1 MEPPSSDTT
10 RSASN
15 PVAAATTSSR
25 LDTPRSLS
33 TATSQR
39 SIKDLVNRFN
49 QQSSKD
55 SHPPR
60 VAARSRLQRPPR
72 SPTRIRTSSSPHARS
87 TTPQD
92 TISPLKS
99 PTRRSKIRAPAS
111 LSADPLRPR
120 NHAPHDPAH
129 DSFFSLAPRRGSDGS
144 LSSSSA
150 QSPNLHKRSRSN
162 AEYDLPMPLHSNR
175 SRPSTSHRRVRSDFV
190 GPEANAALSINPV
203 SYTSLPRN
211 SSASL
216 VSPSRIPVSSSRRAV
231 SVEPLSP
238 KTSRHISQ
246 MGQSINHFPAPTSPR
261 SRQTSSQRAP
271 SFGSSPLGLPTL
283 GNTRYDFMSHQRHA
297 PPGHSLKAFIHAPPP
312 LKSPPLRSSRPRP
325 PVSAASTAASRA
337 RSGQR
342 FESSLATQKND
353 PNRFRKKK
361 IPELDNI
368 NLAARKEKIQRAF
381 SDNSVDAVGRNSLS
395 GSDSRRGSNVNDTAS
410 DDREDQNGEEHDMD
424 SSFEH
429 TDAEY
434 TDTEQTDADHTD
446 TDFLEASGPL
456 SPITPRNIPGAFI
469 DYDDSPVR
477 GKQISTPERSAYP
490 GLDSSPPN
498 EGAQEAIYEDEEEV
512 AVNSCDELSVGEE
525 AAEEMAP
532 GTLLSQVMKMRER
545 SVSSASHTDFEEG
558 SSFAPSE
565 NGDRQSIHIMLQ
577 DEAEPDQKKQ
587 EDWSSDLPSS
597 PAPYHASG
605 QPEASSSP
613 PSQHE
618 TAPYR
623 IPDSDEDSFASDAA
637 QVGLSS
643 PWIGQLPHVPHLE
656 EMDPETPKK
665 SDFVRSVATSNH
677 IPDEDKTPRQSK
689 RAGRASALA
698 IMPDWNEDGQAR
710 EAVNRITNQYQEVGS
725 VSPQMLHDFQQHVVP
740 LSPSLSRAE
749 ANDAD
754 SVAFLLDSIL
764 REQAGSPQPRK
775 STTDYL
781 SPTSYNPS
789 DRMNMETPEEEIRGT
804 AIVYSTTYRRSAAS
818 LPRASQDALN
828 DDSYLQAFS
837 PSSIMVNTPASQYDL
852 GTPASEY
859 SGITTPALPDTTS
872 GAVDEDDDY
881 RPPPPP
887 KDFGYSPRSS
897 TGQLSVR
904 SFSQALPSSRNSRS
918 SDRLRLPEIPM
929 GTGLGLTM
937 SNSSDD
943 TAKLHPQPPFPQ
955 HAPPPP
961 PPATRS
967 ELPFEVVLTDAS
979 PGPTFASH
987 PASPVS
993 TRSSTL
999 VERHR
1004 NFSTPARPSME
1015 SMKPEMVPL
1024 PPSQSMSSFQ
1034 SSSVRPSV
1042 DFGPPPSTMPPTPNP
1057 ETERLTKRRHIVQEV
1072 IDTEYSHHQDMKI
1085 IEDIYKATVGDIIS
1099 VEDRKTLFGNVDQV
1113 EKFSLEFY
1121 DALRKAAAPI
1131 YVPPKSSRWQPKRG
1145 SFSTSNSD
1153 GASSGL
1159 IIDDEKDRLTTIGAV
1174 FAKHMGRMEHVYE
1187 VYLKNHENANNCL
1200 KRIQT
1205 DSTVQC
1211 WLTECQS
1218 MASDIT
1224 GAWNLDSLLV
1234 KPTQRILKYGLLLG
1248 DLVGR
1253 TPESHPDRKALDHSL
1268 EGILAVCKRINDSK
1282 KRSEYV
1288 QEVHRKRAKSNA
1300 RSALA
1305 VFLAK
1310 KDTVK
1315 DRVGA
1320 EEAHKDPEFDQAV
1333 QALNGHYLKLQ
1344 ICMRDIQHTLE
1355 ELEKPI
1361 AHFMRFADAL
1371 QKYIECEP
1379 NNCPEIE
1386 SKFRKFILAISELC
1400 TVALPD
1406 HRNRIQTHVIN
1417 PMLECLKLYAGP
1429 QHLIAKRKKRVAD
1442 YARLQAMQQKGQKPD
1457 AKTVDA
1463 AEIYEALNEQLKLDL
1478 PRLYALQSELVRSC
1492 LHTHVYLQSQWWWL
1506 WKEKLA
1512 PVVDFAYAQYA
1523 EIEPAFADEYE
1534 FVHSQALSLG
1544 ICNGSML
1551 ADAANFLSPQ
1561 TTLVGDET
1569 ISSQAS
1575 TRRPSILPNGHRTMS
1590 IGSENQPLFTPSDF
1604 NKSFNSAMASP
1615 ALPDSGQPGY
1625 YGRMRSSSS
1634 LSARG
1639 RAPSVGANQN
1649 SSLPPSRMP
1658 SVVPKASFSANR
1670 PSTAQRPAD
1679 LKSMSS
1685 RISLDTAKRSPS
1697 VRPGSAVSSQNTAQE
1712 PRFSGMFNS
1721 AMPMSDV
1728 PVSPGPM
1735 SPQYAP
1741 IDTPVMFVAASLFEF
1756 NIDRA
1761 RREAGYPYLTYVE
1774 GEVFDVVAQK
1784 GELWLAKNQDDP
1796 TNSLGWIWEQHFVIL
1811 SQES

>member
-1 MEPPSSDTT
+1 MDPPPSETT
-10 RSASN
+10 RAASN
-15 PVAAATTSSR
+15 PVAAATTPGQ

-49 QQSSKD
+49 QQSTKD
-55 SHPPR
+55 HQVPR
-60 VAARSRLQRPPR
+60 PAQRSRLQRPPR
-72 SPTRIRTSSSPHARS
+72 SPVQGRRASSPQARS
-87 TTPQD
+87 VTPQD

-99 PTRRSKIRAPAS
+99 PTRRSKIRTPAS
-111 LSADPLRPR
+111 LSAEELRTR
-120 NHAPHDPAH
+120 QHAPHDPAH
-129 DSFFSLAPRRGSDGS
+129 DSFLSLATRRGSEGS
-144 LSSSSA
+144 LNSSSA
-150 QSPNLHKRSRSN
+150 QSANLHKRTRSN
-162 AEYDLPMPLHSNR
+162 VEHDLPAPLHSSR
-175 SRPSTSHRRVRSDFV
+175 SRPSTNHRRVRSDFV
-190 GPEANAALSINPV
+190 GPEADSALSIQPV
-203 SYTSLPRN
+203 SYNSFPRR
-211 SSASL
+211 ASL
-216 VSPSRIPVSSSRRAV
+216 ISPSRIPVSSARRT
-231 SVEPLSP
+231 SSFEPLSP
-238 KTSRHISQ
+238 TTSRHISQ
-246 MGQSINHFPAPTSPR
+246 MGQSINHFPAPASPR
-261 SRQTSSQRAP
+261 SRHTSSQRIP
-271 SFGSSPLGLPTL
+271 SFGSTSSALPAL
-283 GNTRYDFMSHQRHA
+283 GNTR
-297 PPGHSLKAFIHAPPP
+297 LEAFVDAPPP

-325 PVSAASTAASRA
+325 PVSAATTAASRA

-342 FESSLATQKND
+342 FESSLASQSTD
-353 PNRFRKKK
+353 AARLRKKK

-381 SDNSVDAVGRNSLS
+381 SDHSAEAHGRSSLS
-395 GSDSRRGSNVNDTAS
+395 RSESRRGSNFNDSAS
-410 DDREDQNGEEHDMD
+410 DDRGDHNGNGHEMD

-429 TDAEY
+429 TDTEY
-434 TDTEQTDADHTD
+434 TDTEQNEVDHVD
-446 TDFLEASGPL
+446 TDRLEDSGLL
-456 SPITPRNIPGAFI
+456 SPITPRTIPGAFV
-469 DYDDSPVR
+469 DYDESPLSDNQDV
-477 GKQISTPERSAYP
+477 TALYP
-490 GLDSSPPN
+490 ALNSSPPK
-498 EGAQEAIYEDEEEV
+498 EGAHEAIYEEEEEEEAV
-512 AVNSCDELSVGEE
+512 AESCDESSVGENTL
-525 AAEEMAP
+525 EEMAP
-532 GTLLSQVMKMRER
+532 GTLLDQVMKMRER
-545 SVSSASHTDFEEG
+545 SLSSASHTDFEEG

-565 NGDRQSIHIMLQ
+565 NGDRASIHIMLQ
-577 DEAEPDQKKQ
+577 DDREAERKKA

-605 QPEASSSP
+605 HAESSLSPQPAP
-613 PSQHE
+613 E
-618 TAPYR
+618 TYCM
-623 IPDSDEDSFASDAA
+623 PDSDEDSFASDAA

-643 PWIGQLPHVPHLE
+643 PWFGQLPHLE
-656 EMDPETPKK
+656 EFEPETPKK
-665 SDFVRSVATSNH
+665 SDFTRNAGAANL

-698 IMPDWNEDGQAR
+698 IIPDWTGDGLAR
-710 EAVNRITNQYQEVGS
+710 EAVNRIASQYQEVGS
-725 VSPQMLHDFQQHVVP
+725 VSPEMLHDFQQNVVP
-740 LSPSLSRAE
+740 TSPAMSKAE
-749 ANDAD
+749 ANDPN
-754 SVAFLLDSIL
+754 SVAFILDSIL
-764 REQAGSPQPRK
+764 REQAGSPQPRN
-775 STTDYL
+775 SSSDLL
-781 SPTSYNPS
+781 SPGTYNPG
-789 DRMNMETPEEEIRGT
+789 DRRNMETPEGEDTGT
-804 AIVYSTTYRRSAAS
+804 AIVYSTTYRRSGAS
-818 LPRASQDALN
+818 LPRASKDAAK
-828 DDSYLQAFS
+828 DFPYMQAFS
-837 PSSIMVNTPASQYDL
+837 PSSIMVNTPASYYDL

-859 SGITTPALPDTTS
+859 SGINTPALLDTTP
-872 GAVDEDDDY
+872 GAADDDDDY

-887 KDFGYSPRSS
+887 KDYGYSPRSS
-897 TGQLSVR
+897 TGQLSIR
-904 SFSQALPSSRNSRS
+904 SSSQTMPSSRNSRSSDRS

-937 SNSSDD
+937 SNSSED
-943 TAKLHPQPPFPQ
+943 TTRLPPPLPQ
-955 HAPPPP
+955 HSPPPP
-961 PPATRS
+961 PSAARP

-979 PGPTFASH
+979 PGPIFTSN
-987 PASPVS
+987 PASPIS
-993 TRSSTL
+993 MRSRTL
-999 VERHR
+999 EERHR

-1015 SMKPEMVPL
+1015 SMKPEMIPL

-1034 SSSVRPSV
+1034 SSPVRPSV
-1042 DFGPPPSTMPPTPNP
+1042 DYGPPPSVMPPSPNP

-1072 IDTEYSHHQDMKI
+1072 IDTEYSYHQDMKI
-1085 IEDIYKATVGDIIS
+1085 IEDIYKATVGEIIS
-1099 VEDRKTLFGNVDQV
+1099 AEDRKTLFGNVDQV

-1121 DALRKAAAPI
+1121 DALRKASAPI

-1153 GASSGL
+1153 GNSTGL
-1159 IIDDEKDRLTTIGAV
+1159 IIDDDKDRMTTIGAV
-1174 FAKHMGRMEHVYE
+1174 FSKHMSRMEHVYE

-1200 KRIQT
+1200 QRIQT
-1205 DSTVQC
+1205 DPTVQC

-1248 DLVGR
+1248 DLVSR
-1253 TPESHPDRKALDHSL
+1253 TPENHPDRLALKVSL

-1300 RSALA
+1300 RNALA

-1344 ICMRDIQHTLE
+1344 ICMRDIQHTME
-1355 ELEKPI
+1355 ELEKPV
-1361 AHFMRFADAL
+1361 AHFMRFAEAL
-1371 QKYIECEP
+1371 QNYIECEP

-1386 SKFRKFILAISELC
+1386 SKFRKFILAINELG
-1400 TVALPD
+1400 TAALPD
-1406 HRNRIQTHVIN
+1406 HKQRIQKHVVD
-1417 PMLECLKLYAGP
+1417 PMLDCLKLYAGP

-1442 YARLQAMQQKGQKPD
+1442 YGRLQAMQQKGQKPD
-1457 AKTVDA
+1457 AKTVDG
-1463 AEIYEALNEQLKLDL
+1463 AEVYEALNEQLKLDL
-1478 PRLYALQSELVRSC
+1478 PRLYALQSELVRAC
-1492 LHTHVYLQSQWWWL
+1492 LNTHVYLQTQWWWL

-1512 PVVDFAYAQYA
+1512 PVVDFAYAQYDD
-1523 EIEPAFADEYE
+1523 IEPDFAGEYE
-1534 FVHSQALSLG
+1534 LVHSQLLSLG
-1544 ICNGSML
+1544 VCNGSAL
-1551 ADAANFLSPQ
+1551 ADIANFLSPQ

-1569 ISSQAS
+1569 ISSQVS

-1615 ALPDSGQPGY
+1615 VLPDSGQPGY

-1639 RAPSVGANQN
+1639 RAPSTGASQN

-1658 SVVPKASFSANR
+1658 SVVQKASFSSHR

-1685 RISLDTAKRSPS
+1685 RISLETPKHSPII
-1697 VRPGSAVSSQNTAQE
+1697 RPRSAVSSQQQQQQQQE

-1721 AMPMSDV
+1721 AMPMSDI
-1728 PVSPGPM
+1728 PISPGPL
-1735 SPQYAP
+1735 SPQHAAL
-1741 IDTPVMFVAASLFEF
+1741 DTPVMFVAASLFEF

-1796 TNSLGWIWEQHFVIL
+1796 TYSLGWIWEQHFVIL

>member
-1 MEPPSSDTT
+1 MDPPPSETT
-10 RSASN
+10 RAASN
-15 PVAAATTSSR
+15 PVAAATSSSH

-49 QQSSKD
+49 QQSTKD
-55 SHPPR
+55 QHVPR
-60 VAARSRLQRPPR
+60 PAQRSRLQRPPR
-72 SPTRIRTSSSPHARS
+72 SPAQSRRAPSPQARS
-87 TTPQD
+87 ATPQD

-99 PTRRSKIRAPAS
+99 PTRRSKIRTPAS
-111 LSADPLRPR
+111 LSAEQLRTR
-120 NHAPHDPAH
+120 RHDPHDPAH
-129 DSFFSLAPRRGSDGS
+129 DSFFSLATRRGSDGS

-150 QSPNLHKRSRSN
+150 QSSNLHKRARSN
-162 AEYDLPMPLHSNR
+162 VEYDLPAPLHSSR
-175 SRPSTSHRRVRSDFV
+175 SRPSTNHRRARSDFV
-190 GPEANAALSINPV
+190 GPESNSALSIQTV
-203 SYTSLPRN
+203 SYNSLPRH

-216 VSPSRIPVSSSRRAV
+216 ISPSRIPVSSARRT
-231 SVEPLSP
+231 SSFEPLSP
-238 KTSRHISQ
+238 TTSRHISQ
-246 MGQSINHFPAPTSPR
+246 MGQSINHFPAPASPR
-261 SRQTSSQRAP
+261 SRHTSSQRTP
-271 SFGSSPLGLPTL
+271 SFGSTSSALTAL
-283 GNTRYDFMSHQRHA
+283 GNT
-297 PPGHSLKAFIHAPPP
+297 
-312 LKSPPLRSSRPRP
+312 RP
-325 PVSAASTAASRA
+325 PVSAATTAASRA

-342 FESSLATQKND
+342 FESSLASQSTD
-353 PNRFRKKK
+353 SARLRKKK

-381 SDNSVDAVGRNSLS
+381 SDHSAEAPGRSSLS
-395 GSDSRRGSNVNDTAS
+395 GGESRRGSNFNDTAS
-410 DDREDQNGEEHDMD
+410 DGRGDHNGNEQEMD

-429 TDAEY
+429 TDTEY
-434 TDTEQTDADHTD
+434 TDTEQNEAGHAD
-446 TDFLEASGPL
+446 TDRLEASGPL
-456 SPITPRNIPGAFI
+456 SPITPRNIPGAFV
-469 DYDDSPVR
+469 DYDESPLPDN
-477 GKQISTPERSAYP
+477 QDMTTSTVYP
-490 GLDSSPPN
+490 GPSSSPPK
-498 EGAQEAIYEDEEEV
+498 EGAHEAIYEAEEDDE
-512 AVNSCDELSVGEE
+512 AVVESCDEISVEE
-525 AAEEMAP
+525 NVLEETAP
-532 GTLLSQVMKMRER
+532 GTLLDQVMKMRER
-545 SVSSASHTDFEEG
+545 SLSSASHTDFEEG

-565 NGDRQSIHIMLQ
+565 NGDRASIHIMLQ
-577 DEAEPDQKKQ
+577 DDGETERKKA

-597 PAPYHASG
+597 PALYHASG
-605 QPEASSSP
+605 HAESSSS
-613 PSQHE
+613 SQPAPE
-618 TAPYR
+618 TYR

-643 PWIGQLPHVPHLE
+643 PWFGQLPHLE
-656 EMDPETPKK
+656 EFEPETPKK
-665 SDFVRSVATSNH
+665 SDFTRNVGAASL

-698 IMPDWNEDGQAR
+698 IIPDWTGNGLAR
-710 EAVNRITNQYQEVGS
+710 EAINRIADQYQEVGS
-725 VSPQMLHDFQQHVVP
+725 VSPEMLHDFQQNVAP
-740 LSPSLSRAE
+740 NSPAMSKAE
-749 ANDAD
+749 ANDPK
-754 SVAFLLDSIL
+754 SVAFLLDTIL
-764 REQAGSPQPRK
+764 REKAGSPQPRR
-775 STTDYL
+775 
-781 SPTSYNPS
+781 TSGEFLTPGTYNPG
-789 DRMNMETPEEEIRGT
+789 DRRNMETPEGDDTGT
-804 AIVYSTTYRRSAAS
+804 AIVYSTTYRRSGAS
-818 LPRASQDALN
+818 LPRASQDATN
-828 DDSYLQAFS
+828 DFSYMQAFS
-837 PSSIMVNTPASQYDL
+837 PSSIMVNTPASYYDL

-859 SGITTPALPDTTS
+859 SGTNTPALFDTAP
-872 GAVDEDDDY
+872 GAADEDDDY

-887 KDFGYSPRSS
+887 KDYGYSPRSS
-897 TGQLSVR
+897 TGQLSIR
-904 SFSQALPSSRNSRS
+904 SSSQTMPSSRNSRS

-937 SNSSDD
+937 SNSSED
-943 TAKLHPQPPFPQ
+943 TTRLPPPLPQ
-955 HAPPPP
+955 HSPPPP
-961 PPATRS
+961 PFAARS

-979 PGPTFASH
+979 PGPTFTSN
-987 PASPVS
+987 PTSPVS
-993 TRSSTL
+993 TRSRTL
-999 VERHR
+999 EERHR

-1042 DFGPPPSTMPPTPNP
+1042 DYGPPPAVMPPSPNP

-1072 IDTEYSHHQDMKI
+1072 IDTEYSYHQDMKI
-1085 IEDIYKATVGDIIS
+1085 ILDIYKATVSMIIS
-1099 VEDRKTLFGNVDQV
+1099 AEDRKTLFGNVDRV
-1113 EKFSLEFY
+1113 EEFSLEFY

-1153 GASSGL
+1153 GNSSGL
-1159 IIDDEKDRLTTIGAV
+1159 IIDDDKDRMTTIGAV
-1174 FAKHMGRMEHVYE
+1174 FSKHMSRMEHVYE

-1200 KRIQT
+1200 QRIQA
-1205 DSTVQC
+1205 DPTVQC

-1218 MASDIT
+1218 QASDIT

-1248 DLVGR
+1248 DLVSR
-1253 TPESHPDRKALDHSL
+1253 TPENHPDRLALQVSL
-1268 EGILAVCKRINDSK
+1268 AGILAVCKRINDSK

-1300 RSALA
+1300 RNALA

-1320 EEAHKDPEFDQAV
+1320 EETHKDPEFDQAV

-1344 ICMRDIQHTLE
+1344 ICMRDIQHTME
-1355 ELEKPI
+1355 ELEKPV
-1361 AHFMRFADAL
+1361 AHFMRFAEAL
-1371 QKYIECEP
+1371 QNYIECEP

-1386 SKFRKFILAISELC
+1386 SKFRKFILAINELG
-1400 TVALPD
+1400 TAALPD
-1406 HRNRIQTHVIN
+1406 HKNRIQKHVVQ
-1417 PMLECLKLYAGP
+1417 PMLDCLKLYAGP

-1457 AKTVDA
+1457 AKTVDG
-1463 AEIYEALNEQLKLDL
+1463 AEVYEALNEQLKLDL
-1478 PRLYALQSELVRSC
+1478 PRLYALQSELVRAC
-1492 LHTHVYLQSQWWWL
+1492 LNTHVYLQTQWWWL

-1512 PVVDFAYAQYA
+1512 PVVDFAYAQYGD
-1523 EIEPAFADEYE
+1523 IEPDFAGEYE
-1534 FVHSQALSLG
+1534 FVHSQLLSLG
-1544 ICNGSML
+1544 VCNGSAL
-1551 ADAANFLSPQ
+1551 ADIANFLSPQ

-1604 NKSFNSAMASP
+1604 NKSFNSALASP
-1615 ALPDSGQPGY
+1615 VLPDSGQPGY

-1639 RAPSVGANQN
+1639 RAPSTGASQN

-1658 SVVPKASFSANR
+1658 SVVQKASFSSHR

-1685 RISLDTAKRSPS
+1685 RISLDTPKRSPS
-1697 VRPGSAVSSQNTAQE
+1697 IRPGSAVSSQQQQQE
-1712 PRFSGMFNS
+1712 PRFSGMFSS

-1728 PVSPGPM
+1728 PISPGPL
-1735 SPQYAP
+1735 SPQHAP
-1741 IDTPVMFVAASLFEF
+1741 LDTPVMFVAASLFEF

-1796 TNSLGWIWEQHFVIL
+1796 TYSLGWIWEQHFVIL

>member
-1 MEPPSSDTT
+1 MDPPPSETT
-10 RSASN
+10 RAASN
-15 PVAAATTSSR
+15 PVAAATSSAR
-25 LDTPRSLS
+25 LDAPRSLS

-49 QQSSKD
+49 QQKD
-55 SHPPR
+55 QKPVQPPQG
-60 VAARSRLQRPPR
+60 APRSRLQRPPR
-72 SPTRIRTSSSPHARS
+72 SPTRNRNASSSRTRS
-87 TTPQD
+87 ATPQD

-99 PTRRSKIRAPAS
+99 PTRRSKIRPPTSLPSDQPRTRNYAS
-111 LSADPLRPR
+111 PDT
-120 NHAPHDPAH
+120 AH
-129 DSFFSLAPRRGSDGS
+129 DSLFSLAPRRGSDGS

-150 QSPNLHKRSRSN
+150 QSSTLHKRSLSN
-162 AEYDLPMPLHSNR
+162 AEYHLPLPLHSNR
-175 SRPSTSHRRVRSDFV
+175 SRPSTGHRRVRSDFI
-190 GPEANAALSINPV
+190 GPEADSALSIHPV
-203 SYTSLPRN
+203 SYRSLPRN
-211 SSASL
+211 ASTSL
-216 VSPSRIPVSSSRRAV
+216 VSPSRIPVSSSRRST

-238 KTSRHISQ
+238 TTSRHISQ

-261 SRQTSSQRAP
+261 SRHTSSQRTS
-271 SFGSSPLGLPTL
+271 SFGSNLLGLPTP
-283 GNTRYDFMSHQRHA
+283 GNTQYDSSIHQHQA
-297 PPGHSLKAFIHAPPP
+297 PVGKSLQAFINAPPP

-325 PVSAASTAASRA
+325 PVSSASTTASRA

-342 FESSLATQKND
+342 FESSLASQNND
-353 PNRFRKKK
+353 STRFRKKK

-381 SDNSVDAVGRNSLS
+381 SDKSVEAPGRSSLS
-395 GSDSRRGSNVNDTAS
+395 GSESRRGSNVNDTAS
-410 DDREDQNGEEHDMD
+410 DGRHDLD

-429 TDAEY
+429 TDVEF
-434 TDTEQTDADHTD
+434 TDTEQTEADHTD
-446 TDFLEASGPL
+446 PDLLENSGLL
-456 SPITPRNIPGAFI
+456 SPTTPRNIPGAFI
-469 DYDDSPVR
+469 DYEDSPFSAKLV
-477 GKQISTPERSAYP
+477 KSPEEPAVSEFN
-490 GLDSSPPN
+490 SSPPDRTVDKVDD
-498 EGAQEAIYEDEEEV
+498 EDGEEAV
-512 AVNSCDELSVGEE
+512 ADSCDES
-525 AAEEMAP
+525 AAGEMAP

-558 SSFAPSE
+558 SSFTPSE
-565 NGDRQSIHIMLQ
+565 NGDRASLHIVLQ
-577 DEAEPDQKKQ
+577 DDAVPATQA

-597 PAPYHASG
+597 PAPYQAPKQLESSPSNLNQHASV
-605 QPEASSSP
+605 P
-613 PSQHE
+613 H
-618 TAPYR
+618 R
-623 IPDSDEDSFASDAA
+623 IPDSDEDSFASDVA

-643 PWIGQLPHVPHLE
+643 PWLGQLPHVPHLE
-656 EMDPETPKK
+656 EADPETPKK
-665 SDFVRSVATSNH
+665 SDFARATTSTNL

-698 IMPDWNEDGQAR
+698 IIPDWNEHGQAR
-710 EAVNRITNQYQEVGS
+710 EAVDRITSQYQQVGS
-725 VSPQMLHDFQQHVVP
+725 VSPEMLHDFQQHVVP
-740 LSPSLSRAE
+740 LSPSLSKAE

-754 SVAFLLDSIL
+754 SVGFLLDSIL
-764 REQAGSPQPRK
+764 REQASSPQPRK
-775 STTDYL
+775 SVTDYL
-781 SPTSYNPS
+781 SPNSYNPS
-789 DRMNMETPEEEIRGT
+789 DRTNMETPEEEIRGT

-828 DDSYLQAFS
+828 DTSYLQSFS

-859 SGITTPALPDTTS
+859 VGTTTPALPDTTS
-872 GAVDEDDDY
+872 GAANEDDDDY

-887 KDFGYSPRSS
+887 KDYGYSPRSS
-897 TGQLSVR
+897 TGQLSIG
-904 SFSQALPSSRNSRS
+904 SLNQALPSSRSSRS

-937 SNSSDD
+937 SNSSVD
-943 TAKLHPQPPFPQ
+943 TARPQPPLPE

-961 PPATRS
+961 PHAS
-967 ELPFEVVLTDAS
+967 AQDLPFEVILTDAS
-979 PGPTFASH
+979 PGPTFTSH

-993 TRSSTL
+993 VRSRAQD
-999 VERHR
+999 ERHR
-1004 NFSTPARPSME
+1004 NFSTPTRPSME

-1042 DFGPPPSTMPPTPNP
+1042 DYGPPPSTMPPSPNP

-1085 IEDIYKATVGDIIS
+1085 IEDIYKATVGEIIS

-1153 GASSGL
+1153 GNSSSVV
-1159 IIDDEKDRLTTIGAV
+1159 IDDDKDRMTTIGAV
-1174 FAKHMGRMEHVYE
+1174 FAKHMARMEHVYE

-1205 DSTVQC
+1205 EPLVTS
-1211 WLTECQS
+1211 WLTECQK

-1253 TPESHPDRKALDHSL
+1253 TPENHPDRKALDHSL
-1268 EGILAVCKRINDSK
+1268 EGILAVCKRINESK

-1355 ELEKPI
+1355 ELEKPV

-1371 QKYIECEP
+1371 QKYVECDT

-1386 SKFRKFILAISELC
+1386 SKFRKFILAINELC

-1406 HRNRIQTHVIN
+1406 HKARVQTHVVN

-1457 AKTVDA
+1457 AKTAEA
-1463 AEIYEALNEQLKLDL
+1463 AEVYEALNEQLKLDL
-1478 PRLYALQSELVRSC
+1478 PRLYTLQSELVRAC
-1492 LHTHVYLQSQWWWL
+1492 LNTHVYLQSQWWWL

-1512 PVVDFAYAQYA
+1512 PVVDFAYARYA
-1523 EIEPAFADEYE
+1523 DIEPEFAGEYE
-1534 FVHSQALSLG
+1534 FVHSQVLSLG
-1544 ICNGSML
+1544 VCNGALL
-1551 ADAANFLSPQ
+1551 ADTFNFLSPQ

-1569 ISSQAS
+1569 VSSQAS

-1615 ALPDSGQPGY
+1615 VLPDSGQPGY

-1634 LSARG
+1634 LSTRG
-1639 RAPSVGANQN
+1639 RTPSVGASQN
-1649 SSLPPSRMP
+1649 NSLPPSRMP
-1658 SVVPKASFSANR
+1658 SVVPKASFSASR

-1685 RISLDTAKRSPS
+1685 RMSFDTAKRSPS
-1697 VRPGSAVSSQNTAQE
+1697 VRPGSAVSSQTQQQE

-1721 AMPMSDV
+1721 AMPMSDA

-1735 SPQYAP
+1735 SPQHAP
-1741 IDTPVMFVAASLFEF
+1741 MDTPVMFVAASLFEF

>member
-1 MEPPSSDTT
+1 MDPPSSDTA
-10 RSASN
+10 RAASN
-15 PVAAATTSSR
+15 PVAAATTAP
-25 LDTPRSLS
+25 LLETPRSLS

-49 QQSSKD
+49 QQSTKD
-55 SHPPR
+55 QKVPQPPQI
-60 VAARSRLQRPPR
+60 APRSRLQRPLR
-72 SPTRIRTSSSPHARS
+72 SPTRNRTASSPQARAS
-87 TTPQD
+87 TAQD

-99 PTRRSKIRAPAS
+99 PTRRSKIRPPAS
-111 LSADPLRPR
+111 LSSDQLLSRK
-120 NHAPHDPAH
+120 HAPHDPAH

-150 QSPNLHKRSRSN
+150 PSSNIHKRSHSSV
-162 AEYDLPMPLHSNR
+162 EYHLPAPLHSGR
-175 SRPSTSHRRVRSDFV
+175 SRPSTGHRRVRSDFV
-190 GPEANAALSINPV
+190 GPEAGSALSIQSIPYN
-203 SYTSLPRN
+203 SLPRN
-211 SSASL
+211 ASTSL

-231 SVEPLSP
+231 SVEPISP
-238 KTSRHISQ
+238 TTSRHISQ

-261 SRQTSSQRAP
+261 SRHTSSQRAP
-271 SFGSSPLGLPTL
+271 SFGSSPLSLPTL
-283 GNTRYDFMSHQRHA
+283 GNTRYDPPLHQQF
-297 PPGHSLKAFIHAPPP
+297 SLVGNSLQAFITAPPP
-312 LKSPPLRSSRPRP
+312 SKSPPLRSSRPRP
-325 PVSAASTAASRA
+325 PISSATTAASRA

-342 FESSLATQKND
+342 FESSLASQNND
-353 PNRFRKKK
+353 PGRFRKKK

-381 SDNSVDAVGRNSLS
+381 SDKSAEALGRSSLS
-395 GSDSRRGSNVNDTAS
+395 GSDSRRGSNVNDAAS
-410 DDREDQNGEEHDMD
+410 DDREDQSGNGHDMD

-434 TDTEQTDADHTD
+434 TDTEQTEVDNTD
-446 TDFLEASGPL
+446 TDLLEASGPL
-456 SPITPRNIPGAFI
+456 SPITPRNIPGSFI
-469 DYDDSPVR
+469 DYEDSPLSTKLV
-477 GKQISTPERSAYP
+477 STPEGPAHP
-490 GLDSSPPN
+490 GLGSSPPSH
-498 EGAQEAIYEDEEEV
+498 GADHAIYEEEDEAV
-512 AVNSCDELSVGEE
+512 ADSCDESS
-525 AAEEMAP
+525 AEEMAP
-532 GTLLSQVMKMRER
+532 GTLLSHVMKMRER
-545 SVSSASHTDFEEG
+545 SLSSASHTDFEEG
-558 SSFAPSE
+558 SSFTPSE
-565 NGDRQSIHIMLQ
+565 DGDRASVQIAPR
-577 DEAEPDQKKQ
+577 DDAAPARKA

-597 PAPYHASG
+597 PAPYQASG
-605 QPEASSSP
+605 QSESSPSP
-613 PSQHE
+613 PSQQ
-618 TAPYR
+618 APVSHR
-623 IPDSDEDSFASDAA
+623 IDSDEDSFASDVA
-637 QVGLSS
+637 QVGLTS
-643 PWIGQLPHVPHLE
+643 PWLGQLPHVAHLE
-656 EMDPETPKK
+656 EAEPETPRK
-665 SDFVRSVATSNH
+665 SDFVRASTSANLV
-677 IPDEDKTPRQSK
+677 PDEDKTPRQSK

-698 IMPDWNEDGQAR
+698 ILPDWNEDGQAR
-710 EAVNRITNQYQEVGS
+710 EAVNRITSQYQEVGS

-740 LSPSLSRAE
+740 LSPSLSKAE

-754 SVAFLLDSIL
+754 SVGFLLDSIL

-775 STTDYL
+775 STSGYL

-789 DRMNMETPEEEIRGT
+789 DRINMETPEEETCGT

-828 DDSYLQAFS
+828 DNSYLQSFS
-837 PSSIMVNTPASQYDL
+837 PSSIMVNTPASRYDL
-852 GTPASEY
+852 GTSASEY
-859 SGITTPALPDTTS
+859 SGTVTPVLPDTAP
-872 GAVDEDDDY
+872 GATDDDDDNDDY

-887 KDFGYSPRSS
+887 KDYGYSPRSS
-897 TGQLSVR
+897 TGQLSM
-904 SFSQALPSSRNSRS
+904 SSLSQALPSSRSSRS
-918 SDRLRLPEIPM
+918 SDRLRLPEISM

-937 SNSSDD
+937 SNSSAD
-943 TAKLHPQPPFPQ
+943 TTRPQPPLPE
-955 HAPPPP
+955 HSPPPP
-961 PPATRS
+961 PFASRQ
-967 ELPFEVVLTDAS
+967 ELPFEVILTDAS
-979 PGPTFASH
+979 PGPTFTSH
-987 PASPVS
+987 PTSPVS
-993 TRSSTL
+993 TRSKIQD
-999 VERHR
+999 ERHR

-1042 DFGPPPSTMPPTPNP
+1042 DYGPPPSTMPPTPNP
-1057 ETERLTKRRHIVQEV
+1057 ETERLTKRRHIVQEI

-1099 VEDRKTLFGNVDQV
+1099 LEDRKTLFGNVDQV

-1145 SFSTSNSD
+1145 SFSTSNGD
-1153 GASSGL
+1153 GNSSSV
-1159 IIDDEKDRLTTIGAV
+1159 IIDDDKDRFTQIGAV
-1174 FAKHMGRMEHVYE
+1174 FAKHMARMEHVYE

-1205 DSTVQC
+1205 DPIVQS
-1211 WLTECQS
+1211 WLTECQN

-1248 DLVGR
+1248 DLVR
-1253 TPESHPDRKALDHSL
+1253 HTPENHPDRKALNHSL
-1268 EGILAVCKRINDSK
+1268 EGILAVCKRINESK
-1282 KRSEYV
+1282 KRSEFV

-1320 EEAHKDPEFDQAV
+1320 EEAYKDPEFDQAV

-1355 ELEKPI
+1355 ELEKPV

-1386 SKFRKFILAISELC
+1386 SKFRKFILAINELC

-1406 HRNRIQTHVIN
+1406 HKARIQAHVVN

-1457 AKTVDA
+1457 AKTADA
-1463 AEIYEALNEQLKLDL
+1463 AEVYEALNEQLKLDL
-1478 PRLYALQSELVRSC
+1478 PRLYTLQSELVRAC
-1492 LHTHVYLQSQWWWL
+1492 LNTHVYLQSQWWWL

-1512 PVVDFAYAQYA
+1512 PVVDFAYARYT
-1523 EIEPAFADEYE
+1523 EIEPAFAEEYE
-1534 FVHSQALSLG
+1534 FVHSQVLSLG
-1544 ICNGSML
+1544 VCNGALL
-1551 ADAANFLSPQ
+1551 ADTFNFLSPQ

-1569 ISSQAS
+1569 VSSQAS
-1575 TRRPSILPNGHRTMS
+1575 TRRPSILPSGHRTMS
-1590 IGSENQPLFTPSDF
+1590 IGSENQPLFTPTDF
-1604 NKSFNSAMASP
+1604 NKSFNSATASP
-1615 ALPDSGQPGY
+1615 VLPDSGQPGD

-1634 LSARG
+1634 LSTRG
-1639 RAPSVGANQN
+1639 RAPSVGASQN
-1649 SSLPPSRMP
+1649 NSLPPSRMP
-1658 SVVPKASFSANR
+1658 SIVPKASFSANR

-1685 RISLDTAKRSPS
+1685 RMSLDTTKRSPS
-1697 VRPGSAVSSQNTAQE
+1697 VRPGSAVSSQQQQQE

-1721 AMPMSDV
+1721 AMPMSDI

-1735 SPQYAP
+1735 SPQHAP

>member
-1 MEPPSSDTT
+1 MDPLPSETT
-10 RSASN
+10 RAASN
-15 PVAAATTSSR
+15 PVAAATTAQL

-49 QQSSKD
+49 QQSTKD
-55 SHPPR
+55 QKVPQPPQ
-60 VAARSRLQRPPR
+60 VASRSRLQRPLR
-72 SPTRIRTSSSPHARS
+72 SPTKNRTASSPQPRS
-87 TTPQD
+87 TTTQD

-99 PTRRSKIRAPAS
+99 PTRRSKVRPPAS
-111 LSADPLRPR
+111 LSSDQLRTR
-120 NHAPHDPAH
+120 KHTPHDPAH

-144 LSSSSA
+144 LSSSSNR
-150 QSPNLHKRSRSN
+150 SLNLHKRSHSTV
-162 AEYDLPMPLHSNR
+162 EYHLPAPLHSAR
-175 SRPSTSHRRVRSDFV
+175 SRPSTGHRRVRSDFV
-190 GPEANAALSINPV
+190 GLDADSALSIH
-203 SYTSLPRN
+203 TSLSRN
-211 SSASL
+211 ASASL
-216 VSPSRIPVSSSRRAV
+216 VSPSRIPVSNTRRAV

-238 KTSRHISQ
+238 TTSRHISQ
-246 MGQSINHFPAPTSPR
+246 MGQSINHFPAPSSPR
-261 SRQTSSQRAP
+261 SRHTLSQRAP
-271 SFGSSPLGLPTL
+271 SFGSSPMGMPAL
-283 GNTRYDFMSHQRHA
+283 GNTRYDSSLHQRQA
-297 PPGHSLKAFIHAPPP
+297 LVGNSLKAFINAPPP

-325 PVSAASTAASRA
+325 PISSASTAASRA

-342 FESSLATQKND
+342 FESSLASQNND
-353 PNRFRKKK
+353 PTRFRKKE

-381 SDNSVDAVGRNSLS
+381 SDKSSEAPGRSSLS
-395 GSDSRRGSNVNDTAS
+395 GSDSRRGSNVNDAAS
-410 DDREDQNGEEHDMD
+410 DDREDQSGNGHDMD

-434 TDTEQTDADHTD
+434 TDTEQTEVDNTD
-446 TDFLEASGPL
+446 TDLLEASGPL
-456 SPITPRNIPGAFI
+456 SPNTPRNIPGSFI
-469 DYDDSPVR
+469 DYEDSPFSTKLA
-477 GKQISTPERSAYP
+477 GTPEGPAHAEP
-490 GLDSSPPN
+490 DSSPPSRGTDN
-498 EGAQEAIYEDEEEV
+498 AIYEEEDEAV
-512 AVNSCDELSVGEE
+512 ADSCDESSAGEHT
-525 AAEEMAP
+525 AEEMAP

-545 SVSSASHTDFEEG
+545 SLSSASHTDFEEG
-558 SSFAPSE
+558 SSFTPSE
-565 NGDRQSIHIMLQ
+565 DGDCASIQIALQ
-577 DEAEPDQKKQ
+577 DDAVPAQKS

-597 PAPYHASG
+597 PAPYQASG
-605 QPEASSSP
+605 QPEASFSP
-613 PSQHE
+613 LSPR
-618 TAPYR
+618 APVPYR
-623 IPDSDEDSFASDAA
+623 IPDSDEDSFASDVA
-637 QVGLSS
+637 QVGLTS
-643 PWIGQLPHVPHLE
+643 PWIGQLPHLE
-656 EMDPETPKK
+656 EAEPETPKK
-665 SDFVRSVATSNH
+665 SDFARAPTSANL

-698 IMPDWNEDGQAR
+698 IMPDWNEHGQAR
-710 EAVNRITNQYQEVGS
+710 EAVNRITSQYQEVGS

-740 LSPSLSRAE
+740 LSPSLSKAE

-754 SVAFLLDSIL
+754 SVGFLLDSIL
-764 REQAGSPQPRK
+764 REQAGSPQPRR

-789 DRMNMETPEEEIRGT
+789 DRINMETPEEDTCGT

-828 DDSYLQAFS
+828 DSSYLQSFS
-837 PSSIMVNTPASQYDL
+837 PSSVMVNTPASRYDL

-859 SGITTPALPDTTS
+859 SGTTTPVLPDTAP
-872 GAVDEDDDY
+872 GAADDEGEDDY

-887 KDFGYSPRSS
+887 KDYGYSPRSS
-897 TGQLSVR
+897 TGQLSMQ
-904 SFSQALPSSRNSRS
+904 SLSQALPSSRNSRS
-918 SDRLRLPEIPM
+918 SDRLRLPEISM

-937 SNSSDD
+937 SNSSAD
-943 TAKLHPQPPFPQ
+943 TTRQQPPLPE
-955 HAPPPP
+955 HSPPPP
-961 PPATRS
+961 PFAS
-967 ELPFEVVLTDAS
+967 KQELPFEVILTDAS
-979 PGPTFASH
+979 PGPTFTSH

-993 TRSSTL
+993 TRARAQD
-999 VERHR
+999 ERHR

-1034 SSSVRPSV
+1034 STSVRPSV
-1042 DFGPPPSTMPPTPNP
+1042 DYGPPPSTMPPTPNP

-1099 VEDRKTLFGNVDQV
+1099 LEDRKTLFGNVDQV

-1121 DALRKAAAPI
+1121 DALRKAASPI

-1153 GASSGL
+1153 GNSSSV
-1159 IIDDEKDRLTTIGAV
+1159 IIDDDKDRLTQIGAI
-1174 FAKHMGRMEHVYE
+1174 FAKHMARMEHVYE

-1205 DSTVQC
+1205 EPLVQS
-1211 WLTECQS
+1211 WLTECQN

-1248 DLVGR
+1248 DLVKH
-1253 TPESHPDRKALDHSL
+1253 TPENHPDRKALSYSL
-1268 EGILAVCKRINDSK
+1268 EGILSVCKRINESK

-1320 EEAHKDPEFDQAV
+1320 EEAYKDPEFDQAV

-1355 ELEKPI
+1355 ELEKPV

-1386 SKFRKFILAISELC
+1386 SKFRKFILAINELC

-1406 HRNRIQTHVIN
+1406 HKARIQAHVVN

-1457 AKTVDA
+1457 AKTADA
-1463 AEIYEALNEQLKLDL
+1463 AEVYEALNEQLKLDL
-1478 PRLYALQSELVRSC
+1478 PRLYALQSELVRAC
-1492 LHTHVYLQSQWWWL
+1492 LNTHVYLQSQWWWL

-1512 PVVDFAYAQYA
+1512 PVVDFAYARYT
-1523 EIEPAFADEYE
+1523 EIEPAFAEEYE
-1534 FVHSQALSLG
+1534 FVHSQVLSLG
-1544 ICNGSML
+1544 VCNGALL
-1551 ADAANFLSPQ
+1551 ADTFNFLSPQ

-1569 ISSQAS
+1569 VSSQAS
-1575 TRRPSILPNGHRTMS
+1575 TRRPSILPHGHRTMS

-1604 NKSFNSAMASP
+1604 NKSFSSATASP
-1615 ALPDSGQPGY
+1615 VLPDSGQPGY

-1634 LSARG
+1634 LSTPRG

-1649 SSLPPSRMP
+1649 NSLPPSRMP
-1658 SVVPKASFSANR
+1658 SIVPKASFSANR

-1685 RISLDTAKRSPS
+1685 RISVDTMKRSPS
-1697 VRPGSAVSSQNTAQE
+1697 VRPGSAVSSQTQQQE

-1721 AMPMSDV
+1721 AMPMSDI

-1735 SPQYAP
+1735 SPQHAP
-1741 IDTPVMFVAASLFEF
+1741 LDTPVMFVAASLFEF